1 MEIYIVKL
9 ANIFLKP
16 KKIAIH
22 MKKPAKI
29 VYIVKL

>member
-16 KKIAIH
+16 KIAIH